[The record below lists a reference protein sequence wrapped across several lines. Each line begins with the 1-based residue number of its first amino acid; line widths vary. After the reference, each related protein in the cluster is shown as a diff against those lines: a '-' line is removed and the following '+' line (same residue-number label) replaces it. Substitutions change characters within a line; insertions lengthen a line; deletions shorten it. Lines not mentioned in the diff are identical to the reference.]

1 MMNIKVLIAEDHM
14 IVRSGLKLILDN
26 HFSVSTISEAD
37 NLRDLLTCV
46 RQQEFDLLILD
57 VFLTDG
63 NSVPLL
69 SVIKSHR
76 PKLNVLYF
84 TMLPETIY
92 GKRLISMGASGFL
105 NKQSRGEEIITAI
118 REVLEGKIYLS
129 KSLSRKIAEESLM
142 KEPLNPFEQLSH
154 REFEIMLLMLEGKQ
168 MKEIAADIGVQV
180 TTVATYKTRM
190 FEKLNVPSLLEL
202 SKLATAYNLI

>member
-26 HFSVSTISEAD
+26 HFSVSSISEVD
-37 NLRDLLTCV
+37 NLQDLLTHV
-46 RQQEFDLLILD
+46 RQHESDLLILD

-63 NSVPLL
+63 NTVPLL
-69 SVIKSHR
+69 NVIKSHQPR
-76 PKLNVLYF
+76 LSVLYF

-105 NKQSRGEEIITAI
+105 NKQSRGEEIIAAI

-180 TTVATYKTRM
+180 TTVATYKTRL

-202 SKLATAYNLI
+202 SKLATAYNVI